1 MPTFSYV
8 EQLIW
13 ALIGTQVAFHHELSA
28 SVYRR
33 TRRMYQ
39 GGDLFIETYFLEL
52 VDASS
57 SSSPHLM
64 LQVSQ
69 GLTLYCGRTLQNEDG
84 EAGTEFDR

>member
-13 ALIGTQVAFHHELSA
+13 ALIGTQVAFYHGLSA

-33 TRRMYQ
+33 TRRMTQ
-39 GGDLFIETYFLEL
+39 GGDLFIKTSVLEL

-57 SSSPHLM
+57 SLSAHLM
-64 LQVSQ
+64 LQVSRS
-69 GLTLYCGRTLQNEDG
+69 LTLHCGRNLQNEDG
-84 EAGTEFDR
+84 EAGTEIDR